1 MANIMKVDGN
11 EMLVFEVQMEP
22 NDDDNLNHHVN
33 NEEKSK
39 LKTKAK
45 KVETE
50 DEEEE
55 DEEEEEKPKP
65 KAKAKAKAKAKK
77 VETEDEEEDEEE
89 EEKPKPKAKAKAKA
103 KAKKVETE
111 DEEEEEKPK
120 PKAKAKAKAKKV
132 ETEDEE
138 EEEKPKPKAK
148 AKAKAKA
155 KKVETEDEEEGE
167 EKPKT
172 KTNDNVDKLQK
183 ECINDLKKI
192 YTIMKH
198 INSICLSTYA
208 FKDRLT
214 TFNKMDLIKI
224 SKEERVT
231 FINEIGNVLYKLF
244 TLNDNE
250 EIDTNFDLMD
260 FKNEKIINFV
270 IILLQYV
277 GKYVYNNELDTVKFI
292 EKHIDDNIKNR
303 NAKIYSIH
311 TTLYMSDANLNL
323 FNGIIVILNDI
334 IEKNQLN
341 NDNKNKTIKCQ
352 MFMQSIKEKV
362 LNNIKY
368 SNMGAYDDDEY
379 IQYYINFKNVLMDNV
394 LFEKILLTLV
404 K

>member
-1 MANIMKVDGN
+1 
-11 EMLVFEVQMEP
+11 MLVFEVQMEP

-33 NEEKSK
+33 DEETLKT
-39 LKTKAK
+39 KTKAK

-55 DEEEEEKPKP
+55 EEKPKP
-65 KAKAKAKAKAKK
+65 KAK
-77 VETEDEEEDEEE
+77 T
-89 EEKPKPKAKAKAKA
+89 KA

-120 PKAKAKAKAKKV
+120 PKAKAKTKVKKI
-132 ETEDEE
+132 ETEDEEEE

-155 KKVETEDEEEGE
+155 KKVETDDDDENDE

-172 KTNDNVDKLQK
+172 KTNDNADKLQK

-198 INSICLSTYA
+198 INSICLSTYV

-231 FINEIGNVLYKLF
+231 FINEIGNILYKLL
-244 TLNDNE
+244 TLNNNE

-260 FKNEKIINFV
+260 FKNEKIINFM

-311 TTLYMSDANLNL
+311 TTLYMSNANLNL
-323 FNGIIVILNDI
+323 FNGIMVILNDI
-334 IEKNQLN
+334 IDKNQLN
-341 NDNKNKTIKCQ
+341 NENKNKTIKCQ

-362 LNNIKY
+362 LNNMKY

>member
-1 MANIMKVDGN
+1 MANIIKVDGN
-11 EMLVFEVQMEP
+11 DMLVFEVQMEP
-22 NDDDNLNHHVN
+22 NDEDNLNHHVN
-33 NEEKSK
+33 NDET
-39 LKTKAK
+39 LKTKTK

-50 DEEEE
+50 DE
-55 DEEEEEKPKP
+55 EEEEEKPKP
-65 KAKAKAKAKAKK
+65 KAKAKAK
-77 VETEDEEEDEEE
+77 T
-89 EEKPKPKAKAKAKA
+89 

-120 PKAKAKAKAKKV
+120 PKAKAKAKVKKV
-132 ETEDEE
+132 ETEDE

-155 KKVETEDEEEGE
+155 KKVETDDDDENDE

-172 KTNDNVDKLQK
+172 KTNDNADKLQK

-198 INSICLSTYA
+198 INSICLSTYV

-231 FINEIGNVLYKLF
+231 FINEIGNILYKLL
-244 TLNDNE
+244 TLNNNE

-311 TTLYMSDANLNL
+311 TTLYMSNANLNL
-323 FNGIIVILNDI
+323 FNGIMVILNDI

-341 NDNKNKTIKCQ
+341 NENKNKTIKCQ

-362 LNNIKY
+362 LNNMKY
-368 SNMGAYDDDEY
+368 LNMGAYDEDEY

>member
-1 MANIMKVDGN
+1 MANIIKVDGN
-11 EMLVFEVQMEP
+11 DMLVFEVQMEP
-22 NDDDNLNHHVN
+22 NDDDNLNHHVDD
-33 NEEKSK
+33 EETLKT
-39 LKTKAK
+39 KTKAK

-50 DEEEE
+50 D
-55 DEEEEEKPKP
+55 DEEEEKPKP
-65 KAKAKAKAKAKK
+65 KAKAKAKTKAKK
-77 VETEDEEEDEEE
+77 VETEEEEE
-89 EEKPKPKAKAKAKA
+89 EEKPKPKAKA

-120 PKAKAKAKAKKV
+120 PKAKAKAKVKKV
-132 ETEDEE
+132 ETEDE

-155 KKVETEDEEEGE
+155 KKVETDDDDENDE

-172 KTNDNVDKLQK
+172 KTNDNADKLQK

-198 INSICLSTYA
+198 INSICLSTYV

-231 FINEIGNVLYKLF
+231 FINEIGNILYKLL
-244 TLNDNE
+244 TLNNNE

-311 TTLYMSDANLNL
+311 TTLYMSNANLNL
-323 FNGIIVILNDI
+323 FNGIMVILNDI

-341 NDNKNKTIKCQ
+341 NENKNKTIKCQ

-362 LNNIKY
+362 LNNMKY
-368 SNMGAYDDDEY
+368 LNMGAYDEDEY
-379 IQYYINFKNVLMDNV
+379 IQYYINFKNVLMDHV